1 MSFNWLHYKAN
12 SLVFSVYYIICN
24 KMLGSCIIGY
34 TGFVG
39 FNLCQQTEFDDYYN
53 SKNINDIKN
62 KSYETVV
69 CCGIDAKKWIANKDP
84 ENDLQKIKS
93 LLEILK
99 TVKCNRFIHIST
111 IDVYGD
117 ISAGLDECHPVSP
130 SHPYGENRLYAEM
143 ELQKIFKN
151 IIIVRLPGLFG
162 YGLKKNIVYDLI
174 NNKCDSIDLKSKFQW
189 YYLGDLWNDI
199 KRIICLNGK
208 VVNLFT
214 EPITNKEIFDIFS
227 KYSTYTPS
235 IIETNTIE
243 YDCTTIYSHTKYWA
257 SKEYI
262 LNKLNSYIK
271 TMLNNKLIISHLSWS
286 INYELMMEQLSLFG
300 IHQYE
305 IAINKYF
312 NMPINEIDISSVNY
326 NKNIYSI
333 QSILYPLTE
342 NIFND
347 KYKNYL
353 YKTIDVCSILGAK
366 IIVFGSPKNRNIAAE
381 VDYINYFKDIGD
393 YAAVKNIYF
402 CIEPNSS
409 KYSCTFVINSKEG
422 NTLIDR
428 VNSSGFKLHLDIGNM
443 IMEDEDL
450 LNCIYRYKENIK
462 HIHFSAPFLK
472 LLDDKKVDYNYL
484 YSYINTI
491 LPDIKVS
498 IEMLNQTNED
508 IIRVIYKILS

>member
-1 MSFNWLHYKAN
+1 
-12 SLVFSVYYIICN
+12 
-24 KMLGSCIIGY
+24 MLGTCIIGY

-39 FNLCQQTEFDDYYN
+39 FNLCQQIEFDDYYN

-62 KSYETVV
+62 KSYATIV

-84 ENDLQKIKS
+84 ENDLIKVSS
-93 LLEILK
+93 LIDVLK
-99 TVKCNRFIHIST
+99 TVKCDRFIHIST

-117 ISAGLDECHPVSP
+117 VSSGLNESHPVTSC
-130 SHPYGENRLYAEM
+130 HPYGDNRLYAEM
-143 ELQKIFKN
+143 EFKKIFTN

-174 NNKCDSIDLKSKFQW
+174 NNRCESINLNSKFQW

-199 KRIICLNGK
+199 QRIICLNGK

-214 EPITNKEIFDIFS
+214 EPISNKEIFDIFS

-235 IIETNTIE
+235 TIETNTID
-243 YDCTTIYSHTKYWA
+243 YNCTTIYSHTKYWA
-257 SKEYI
+257 CKEYI
-262 LNKLNSYIK
+262 LRKLDNYIK
-271 TMLNNKLIISHLSWS
+271 TMLNNKLIISHLSWIIS
-286 INYELMMEQLSLFG
+286 DELMMEQLSVFG
-300 IHQYE
+300 IRQYE

-312 NMPINEIDISSVNY
+312 NMPINEIDISSVNN

-347 KYKNYL
+347 TYKNYL
-353 YKTIDVCSILGAK
+353 YKTIDVCSSLGAK
-366 IIVFGSPKNRNIAAE
+366 IIVFGSPKNRNINTD

-393 YAAVKNIYF
+393 YAIRKNIYF

-409 KYSCTFVINSKEG
+409 KYICTFVINSEEG
-422 NTLIDR
+422 NTLIER
-428 VNSSGFKLHLDIGNM
+428 VNSPGFRLHLDIGNM
-443 IMEDEDL
+443 IMEEEDI
-450 LNCIYRYKENIK
+450 LNSIYKYRDNIK

-472 LLDDKKVDYNYL
+472 LLDQQKVDYNYL
-484 YSYINTI
+484 YLYINNI
-491 LPDIKVS
+491 LPDIKIS
-498 IEMLNQTNED
+498 IEMLNQNNRD
-508 IIRVIYKILS
+508 IIRTIYKILS